1 MSIRDIVE
9 FNIYND
15 HVENISLK
23 GYQLTLFNLIS
34 CGIALGE
41 DATNSY
47 IHLIMSA
54 WRASIAVQF
63 MFDWK

>member
-34 CGIALGE
+34 CGIELGG